1 MKKLL
6 FLCLSFMLIFTFMAC
21 GDKPSENI
29 GPTCV
34 SCDNLVSHEGD
45 VCSSCKTSQKLALYN
60 KVIGTWDARD
70 FLDEDYVLNG
80 CVNKIVFTSDS
91 ILLDDNI
98 FAFNPSTDIYFEEEV
113 PEEWRWSGETF
124 YFYINNKYY
133 SIIYGYEH
141 KWAVED
147 DEIAIDNNLITVSFP
162 YYDTTWQENNANSV
176 HYLRNSNSNSGSGSG
191 TGALDFSLVGEWS
204 YQINGSINTS
214 LTINSDNT
222 FDFVGG
228 GSTSY
233 SGTYSLSGNKI
244 TFEFDQ
250 NASMNIKDTFVVS
263 GSDTEMTLTLE
274 KSVST
279 YNGQENVSTSMSSL
293 LQIFYNIITSTSVT
307 LSK

>member
-6 FLCLSFMLIFTFMAC
+6 FLLLSFMLVLTLVAC
-21 GDKPSENI
+21 GDKPSEEI

-34 SCDNLVSHEGD
+34 SCDNIVSKEGD
-45 VCSSCKTSQKLALYN
+45 VCSSCKTAEKVALYN
-60 KVIGTWDARD
+60 KVIGTWNATDTELSPGD
-70 FLDEDYVLNG
+70 LEFDVKLKVQ
-80 CVNKIVFTSDS
+80 FTSTS
-91 ILLDDNI
+91 ILFDDV
-98 FAFNPSTDIYFEEEV
+98 AYEFNPATGVFYPDEV
-113 PEEWRWSGETF
+113 PESYYREGETF
-124 YFYINNKYY
+124 YFVVNDKYHSVILNENGSIDISFFGEY
-133 SIIYGYEH
+133 SIENG
-141 KWAVED
+141 D
-147 DEIAIDNNLITVSFP
+147 LAIGGDWKTYVKEGGSNN
-162 YYDTTWQENNANSV
+162 
-176 HYLRNSNSNSGSGSG
+176 GSSSG
-191 TGALDFSLVGEWS
+191 TGSLDFSVEGEWL
-204 YQINGSINTS
+204 YKINGSINTS

-222 FDFVGG
+222 FEFIGG
-228 GSTSY
+228 GATSY
-233 SGTYSLSGNKI
+233 SGSYSLSGNKI

>member
-1 MKKLL
+1 MNKSFFKESFKVWERDFQLDVSLVCYKGEKVLDSQIRIFHIIKEKYNEL
-6 FLCLSFMLIFTFMAC
+6 FET
-21 GDKPSENI
+21 
-29 GPTCV
+29 
-34 SCDNLVSHEGD
+34 
-45 VCSSCKTSQKLALYN
+45 CKTKIFEYVNDDGDTS
-60 KVIGTWDARD
+60 GD
-70 FLDEDYVLNG
+70 FHN
-80 CVNKIVFTSDS
+80 
-91 ILLDDNI
+91 
-98 FAFNPSTDIYFEEEV
+98 
-113 PEEWRWSGETF
+113 
-124 YFYINNKYY
+124 YIKEGGN
-133 SIIYGYEH
+133 
-141 KWAVED
+141 
-147 DEIAIDNNLITVSFP
+147 
-162 YYDTTWQENNANSV
+162 
-176 HYLRNSNSNSGSGSG
+176 NSGSDSNTGS
-191 TGALDFSLVGEWS
+191 LDFSLVGEWS
-204 YQINGSINTS
+204 YQINGNVNTS

>member
-1 MKKLL
+1 MK
-6 FLCLSFMLIFTFMAC
+6 
-21 GDKPSENI
+21 
-29 GPTCV
+29 
-34 SCDNLVSHEGD
+34 
-45 VCSSCKTSQKLALYN
+45 LYN
-60 KVIGTWDARD
+60 YTFVPNNEVTNH
-70 FLDEDYVLNG
+70 LNG
-80 CVNKIVFTSDS
+80 LVMANELKALNKKINELLENKIGFFLINEYTKKADVLAVVKEHDLKGIVILNEDGSINIVF
-91 ILLDDNI
+91 
-98 FAFNPSTDIYFEEEV
+98 F
-113 PEEWRWSGETF
+113 GE
-124 YFYINNKYY
+124 Y
-133 SIIYGYEH
+133 SIENG
-141 KWAVED
+141 D
-147 DEIAIDNNLITVSFP
+147 LAIGGSWKTYVKEGGSNN
-162 YYDTTWQENNANSV
+162 
-176 HYLRNSNSNSGSGSG
+176 GSSSG
-191 TGALDFSLVGEWS
+191 TGSLDFSLVGEWS

>member
-21 GDKPSENI
+21 GDADMNKDLNGDDSGN
-29 GPTCV
+29 
-34 SCDNLVSHEGD
+34 DNTAT
-45 VCSSCKTSQKLALYN
+45 KKLELYN
-60 KVIGTWDARD
+60 KVIGTWNATDTD
-70 FLDEDYVLNG
+70 LTFGDLEYGVKLK
-80 CVNKIVFTSDS
+80 VQFTSNSIIFDDDS
-91 ILLDDNI
+91 YD
-98 FAFNPSTDIYFEEEV
+98 FNPATGVFYPEEV
-113 PEEWRWSGETF
+113 PESYYREGETF
-124 YFYINNKYY
+124 YFYVNNKYHSVILNSDS
-133 SIIYGYEH
+133 SIDISFFGEYIKDNGEL
-141 KWAVED
+141 AVGGGWKNYIKEGG
-147 DEIAIDNNLITVSFP
+147 N
-162 YYDTTWQENNANSV
+162 
-176 HYLRNSNSNSGSGSG
+176 NSGSGSG
-191 TGALDFSLVGEWS
+191 AGSLDFSVEGEWL
-204 YQINGSINTS
+204 YKINGSINTS

-263 GSDTEMTLTLE
+263 GSVTEMTLTLE

>member
-1 MKKLL
+1 
-6 FLCLSFMLIFTFMAC
+6 MLVLILVAC
-21 GDKPSENI
+21 GDKPSEEI

-34 SCDNLVSHEGD
+34 SCDNIVSKEGD
-45 VCSSCKTSQKLALYN
+45 VCSSCKTAGKVALYN
-60 KVIGTWDARD
+60 KVIGTWNATNAEICGLCNVANTK
-70 FLDEDYVLNG
+70 FKVE
-80 CVNKIVFTSDS
+80 FTSNS
-91 ILLDDNI
+91 IIFDDESYD
-98 FAFNPSTDIYFEEEV
+98 FNPATGVFYPEEV
-113 PEEWRWSGETF
+113 PEKWFREGKNF
-124 YFYINNKYY
+124 YFYVNDKYH
-133 SIIYGYEH
+133 SIVFNDNDSIGISFYFY
-141 KWAVED
+141 VND
-147 DEIAIDNNLITVSFP
+147 DG
-162 YYDTTWQENNANSV
+162 DTLGDFHNYIKEGGN
-176 HYLRNSNSNSGSGSG
+176 NSGSGSG
-191 TGALDFSLVGEWS
+191 TGSLDFSLVGEWS
-204 YQINGSINTS
+204 YQINGNVNTS

-222 FDFVGG
+222 FDFIGG

>member
-1 MKKLL
+1 
-6 FLCLSFMLIFTFMAC
+6 MLVFTFMAC

-34 SCDNLVSHEGD
+34 SCDNIVSKEGD
-45 VCSSCKTSQKLALYN
+45 LCSSCKTAEKVALYN
-60 KVIGTWDARD
+60 KVIGTWNATDTELSPGD
-70 FLDEDYVLNG
+70 LEFDVKLKVQ
-80 CVNKIVFTSDS
+80 FTSTS
-91 ILLDDNI
+91 ILFDDV
-98 FAFNPSTDIYFEEEV
+98 AYEFNPATGVFYPDEV
-113 PEEWRWSGETF
+113 PESYYREGKTF
-124 YFYINNKYY
+124 YFVVNDKYHSVILNENGSIDISFFGEY
-133 SIIYGYEH
+133 SIENG
-141 KWAVED
+141 D
-147 DEIAIDNNLITVSFP
+147 LAIGGDWKTYVKEGGSNN
-162 YYDTTWQENNANSV
+162 
-176 HYLRNSNSNSGSGSG
+176 GSSSG
-191 TGALDFSLVGEWS
+191 TGSLDFSVEGEWL
-204 YQINGSINTS
+204 YKINGSINTS

-222 FDFVGG
+222 FEFIGG
-228 GSTSY
+228 GATSY
-233 SGTYSLSGNKI
+233 SGSYSLSGNKI

>member
-21 GDKPSENI
+21 GDADMNKDLNGDDSGN
-29 GPTCV
+29 
-34 SCDNLVSHEGD
+34 DNTAT
-45 VCSSCKTSQKLALYN
+45 KKLELYN
-60 KVIGTWDARD
+60 KVIGTWNATDTD
-70 FLDEDYVLNG
+70 LTFGDLEYGVKLK
-80 CVNKIVFTSDS
+80 VQFTSNSIIFDDDS
-91 ILLDDNI
+91 YD
-98 FAFNPSTDIYFEEEV
+98 FNPATGVFYPEEV
-113 PEEWRWSGETF
+113 PESYYREGKTF
-124 YFYINNKYY
+124 YFYVNNKYHSVILNSDN
-133 SIIYGYEH
+133 SIDISFFGEYIKDNGEL
-141 KWAVED
+141 AVGGGWKNYIKEG
-147 DEIAIDNNLITVSFP
+147 
-162 YYDTTWQENNANSV
+162 
-176 HYLRNSNSNSGSGSG
+176 SNSSGSG
-191 TGALDFSLVGEWS
+191 TGSLDFSLVGEWS
-204 YQINGSINTS
+204 YQINGNINTS

-233 SGTYSLSGNKI
+233 SGSYSLSGNKI